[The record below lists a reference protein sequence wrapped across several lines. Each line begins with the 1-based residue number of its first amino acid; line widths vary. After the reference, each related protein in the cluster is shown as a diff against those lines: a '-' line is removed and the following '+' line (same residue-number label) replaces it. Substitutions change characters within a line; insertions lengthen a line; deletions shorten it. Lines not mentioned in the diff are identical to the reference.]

1 MKKKIPG
8 TFFILKKK
16 CLVAVQENR
25 GEGVKAI
32 LTKSKYE
39 RIFSRKG
46 FPYRPSTHLQQDD
59 ISVYR

>member
-39 RIFSRKG
+39 QIFFREG
-46 FPYRPSTHLQQDD
+46 FPNLVRARIDL
-59 ISVYR
+59 